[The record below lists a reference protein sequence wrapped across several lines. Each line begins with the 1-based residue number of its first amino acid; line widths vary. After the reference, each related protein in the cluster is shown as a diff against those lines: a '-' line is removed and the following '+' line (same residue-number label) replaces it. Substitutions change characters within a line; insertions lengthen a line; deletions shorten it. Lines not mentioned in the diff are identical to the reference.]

1 LMSVAK
7 KKEIK
12 TEKTAGAQT
21 VIDTPAST
29 AHTTIIQANAVYKS
43 FLIGTHHTAILKDI
57 SLNVVEGEFLIIF
70 GPSGSG
76 KSTLLNCL
84 IGLEPISRG
93 EITVEDKRLNLMDDD
108 ARAGMRINTF
118 GVVYQQP
125 IWVKSLTV
133 VENVALPLM
142 IRGSAR
148 NAAIRKAHTHLREVH
163 MDRYAHR
170 YPTEISGGEQ
180 QRVGLA
186 RSLINNPRIL
196 VLDEPTGN
204 LDSKTAD
211 EMLLLLQ
218 GMNRSKGITIIMVT
232 HNMAYLPMASK
243 TIRLRDGEIEAVEV
257 ADNFLALRLHGPRS
271 KDAEIPDKALEEKT
285 PTEETITKEVPANEA
300 PKEKMVRKVEV
311 K

>member
-1 LMSVAK
+1 MDKNKRNGSLMSVT
-7 KKEIK
+7 KEK
-12 TEKTAGAQT
+12 DKVKTAKPETDQT
-21 VIDTPAST
+21 VVDTPAST
-29 AHTTIIQANAVYKS
+29 KHPVIIKANAVSKS
-43 FLIGTHHTAILKDI
+43 FLIGTHHAVVLKDI
-57 SLNVVEGEFLIIF
+57 SLDVVDGEFLIIF

-84 IGLEPISRG
+84 IGLEPITKG
-93 EITVEDKRLNLMDDD
+93 EIIIEEKRLDMMDDD

-125 IWVKSLTV
+125 IWIKSLTV

-142 IRGSAR
+142 IRGATR
-148 NAAIRKAHTHLREVH
+148 NASVRKAHTHLREVR
-163 MDRYAHR
+163 MERYAHR

-204 LDSKTAD
+204 LDSRTAD

-218 GMNRSKGITIIMVT
+218 GLNRSKGITIIMVT

-243 TIRLRDGEIEAVEV
+243 TIKLHDGEIESIEV
-257 ADNFLALRLHGPRS
+257 ADNFLAKRLHGG
-271 KDAEIPDKALEEKT
+271 KQK
-285 PTEETITKEVPANEA
+285 
-300 PKEKMVRKVEV
+300 
-311 K
+311 